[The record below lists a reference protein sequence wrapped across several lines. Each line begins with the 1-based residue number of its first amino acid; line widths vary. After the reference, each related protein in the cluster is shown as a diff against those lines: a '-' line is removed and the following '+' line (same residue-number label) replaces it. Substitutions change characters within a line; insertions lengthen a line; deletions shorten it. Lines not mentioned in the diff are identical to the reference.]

1 MKHPTSNIGTNGDEL
16 CWTNPC
22 FMVLAGFKKITVP
35 WKVVLTTE

>member
-16 CWTNPC
+16 WTNPC